1 MTKIKLNFETS
12 RGQLAK
18 QLEKTNEDSPF
29 SFGLDCNLAPDFIAP
44 ARSPKEACWVTGG
57 RRGLHSSQ
65 VYTTRKSRVWSVR
78 WLPTYC
84 QAVGFNQSTE
94 KCVYVGEKCKKKLP
108 WKHLQRTVQLQSSM
122 SEQWSK
128 LLGVTEMISQGPRR
142 CCRAH
147 SQIFYFLFFLKA
159 TSPKPS
165 ASL

>member
-1 MTKIKLNFETS
+1 MK
-12 RGQLAK
+12 
-18 QLEKTNEDSPF
+18 DSPF
-29 SFGLDCNLAPDFIAP
+29 SFGLDCNLTPDFIAP

-94 KCVYVGEKCKKKLP
+94 KCVYVGEKCKKKKLP

-142 CCRAH
+142 CCRAP